1 MQYFYSILL
10 GVIEGATEYL
20 PISSTFHLIWVS
32 RLLNIPQTE
41 FQKSFEVIIQSGAIL
56 AVVLLYFSLIKG
68 NRSLILK
75 VLISFMPTALIGF
88 VFYKI
93 IKNFFF
99 ENFFLQLTVFIGV
112 GIFFIFFE
120 KNQKKEK
127 LSKNLNQLT
136 ISQALIIGVIQ
147 ALAVI
152 PGVSRAGAVI
162 VGLIFFRLNRRD
174 AAIYSFLLAVPT
186 LLAASALDFIKTYP
200 QITSHPENFSVLLAG
215 FLSAFVSALI
225 VVKWFI
231 NFLQKHSLSAFGIYR
246 IALGFIILA
255 ISLIFSF

>member
-1 MQYFYSILL
+1 MQYSYSILL

-127 LSKNLNQLT
+127 LSKNLSADYQPPRKFLGAFSR
-136 ISQALIIGVIQ
+136 ISQCFCKCIN
-147 ALAVI
+147 
-152 PGVSRAGAVI
+152 S
-162 VGLIFFRLNRRD
+162 
-174 AAIYSFLLAVPT
+174 S
-186 LLAASALDFIKTYP
+186 K
-200 QITSHPENFSVLLAG
+200 
-215 FLSAFVSALI
+215 
-225 VVKWFI
+225 VV
-231 NFLQKHSLSAFGIYR
+231 Y
-246 IALGFIILA
+246 
-255 ISLIFSF
+255 